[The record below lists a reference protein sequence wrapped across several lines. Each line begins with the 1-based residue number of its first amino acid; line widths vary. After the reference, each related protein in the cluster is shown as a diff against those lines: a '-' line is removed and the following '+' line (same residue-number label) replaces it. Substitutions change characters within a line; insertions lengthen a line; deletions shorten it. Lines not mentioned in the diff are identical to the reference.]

1 MISKTKLAVLAL
13 IGGAVLGGVGYIKTE
28 TTKPGVKSEVATP
41 AMPSIDVSKH
51 MSTGDLKIRYI
62 DAFTAMR
69 DCKQGMEEV
78 AKLEQR
84 RVELAKKIDTEGK
97 KYEALVN
104 EFKAKSATMNET
116 ARAKKEQELVRMKR
130 DYESMVQGSEEEM
143 KLVMQQVTELLG
155 REIEQAVTQIAQ
167 AEGLDAVV
175 DKVTGRVLYTSNKS
189 DCTARVVQVM
199 DKNHSVKVAKAG
211 TKSVA

>member
-13 IGGAVLGGVGYIKTE
+13 IGGAILGGVGYVKTE
-28 TTKPGVKSEVATP
+28 TAKPGVKSEVAAP
-41 AMPSIDVSKH
+41 VMPTVDVSKH
-51 MSTGDLKIRYI
+51 MSPGDLKIRYI

-69 DCKQGMEEV
+69 ECKQGMEEV
-78 AKLEQR
+78 TKLEER
-84 RVELAKKIDTEGK
+84 RVELAKKIETEAK

-104 EFKAKSATMNET
+104 DFKAKSTTMNET

-155 REIEQAVTQIAQ
+155 REIEQAVKQIAQ

-175 DKVTGRVLYTSNKS
+175 DVATGRVLYTSTKS
-189 DCTARVVQVM
+189 DCTSKVVQVM
-199 DKNHSVKVAKAG
+199 DKNHAVKLAKTG